1 MTTKSN
7 RRRLTGYSN
16 LAIPPGESIAEEA
29 ECRGISPERMA
40 DLCQISPA
48 TLQRIYA
55 GRQEITPALA
65 ESIAQAFPGTQASVW
80 LNLEQLYQETLAYNN
95 QTRPS

>member
-1 MTTKSN
+1 M
-7 RRRLTGYSN
+7 
-16 LAIPPGESIAEEA
+16 
-29 ECRGISPERMA
+29 
-40 DLCQISPA
+40 CQISLA

-55 GRQEITPALA
+55 GQQEVTPALA

>member
-1 MTTKSN
+1 MTTKKY
-7 RRRLTGYSN
+7 TGYSN
-16 LAIPPGESIAEEA
+16 LAIPPGESISEEA
-29 ECRGISPERMA
+29 ECRGISPERLA
-40 DLCQISPA
+40 DLCQISLA

-55 GRQEITPALA
+55 GQQEVTPALA

-80 LNLEQLYQETLAYNN
+80 LNLERLYQETLAYNN